1 MRVAIREVATGG
13 CRHDGDCAR
22 QAGGRFDA
30 PPGGSRRCRGHAPTR
45 EAPDARRAGRCRQR
59 LLEVRNGVERA
70 WEAALR
76 RRGRVVRVVRH
87 RSASRFR
94 EHLPGSRARLI
105 VHPGGQ
111 AFAPL
116 VQREATGTASIEDGA
131 SLPLPPDE
139 RDTAH
144 DLRGVVTC
152 RDDPRRIGVASGRD
166 SGTGARPENRPGPR
180 LEDDDRRARHTGSC
194 PSFRTTPLARKG
206 KRRGLTWNRLVTR
219 GPV

>member
-1 MRVAIREVATGG
+1 MG
-13 CRHDGDCAR
+13 
-22 QAGGRFDA
+22 
-30 PPGGSRRCRGHAPTR
+30 GGSSPTR
-45 EAPDARRAGRCRQR
+45 TRRSGRPPPIGLSISRASARLSGST
-59 LLEVRNGVERA
+59 
-70 WEAALR
+70 
-76 RRGRVVRVVRH
+76 H
-87 RSASRFR
+87 RSS
-94 EHLPGSRARLI
+94 
-105 VHPGGQ
+105 GQ

-180 LEDDDRRARHTGSC
+180 LEDDDRRARC
-194 PSFRTTPLARKG
+194 PSFRITSAGTKG
-206 KRRGLTWNRLVTR
+206 QAAWAHME
-219 GPV
+219 